1 MSVTTDELVSTL
13 GRDDGARHESHFDSQ
28 RVTVI
33 RPQRRLVS
41 FGFKDLWDYRELL
54 SILVWRDVKVRYKQ
68 SIIGFA
74 WAILQPVVTMVVFTI
89 ILGHGA
95 HLATGGVP
103 YPILTYTGLLPW
115 TFISSAFTA
124 STMSI
129 VSNQALVTKVFF
141 PRLLIPV
148 SPVISGLVDFGAGL
162 VVLVALMAW
171 YHVHVGWTVL
181 MLPVFLL
188 FGMLVAAGAGI
199 WLSALNVRYR
209 DVQYA
214 VPFLV
219 QLLFFISPIAYST
232 LVFPAWLRP
241 YIGIN
246 PIAGVVT
253 GFRWAL
259 LGNGA
264 AQVGTIIFV
273 SLGVMVVFLIA
284 GIAFFRRVERSF
296 ADVV

>member
-1 MSVTTDELVSTL
+1 MSLTTIAAEPDA
-13 GRDDGARHESHFDSQ
+13 GHESHFDSE
-28 RVTVI
+28 RVTI
-33 RPQRRLVS
+33 LRPQRRLIS
-41 FGFKDLWDYRELL
+41 FGFRDLWDYRDLL

-68 SIIGFA
+68 TVVGLL
-74 WAILQPVVTMVVFTI
+74 WTVMQPVMTAVVFTI
-89 ILGHGA
+89 ILSKGA
-95 HLATGGVP
+95 HLATGGIP

-115 TFISSAFTA
+115 TFM
-124 STMSI
+124 STGLTVSTTSI
-129 VSNQALVTKVFF
+129 VSSQALVTKVYF

-148 SPVISGLVDFGAGL
+148 GPVISSLVDFGAGFL
-162 VVLVALMAW
+162 VLVLLMIY
-171 YHVHVGWTVL
+171 YHVHATWTWLLV
-181 MLPVFLL
+181 PVFVL
-188 FGMLVAAGAGI
+188 FAMIVAATVGI

-232 LVFPAWLRP
+232 LIFPAWIRP

-259 LGNGA
+259 LGSHA
-264 AQVGTIIFV
+264 AQVGNIIFA
-273 SLGVMVVFLIA
+273 SLGMSVVLLLA

>member
-1 MSVTTDELVSTL
+1 MSLTTPEETALIAPE
-13 GRDDGARHESHFDSQ
+13 RDRKHESHFDAA

-33 RPQRRLVS
+33 RPQRRLIS
-41 FGFKDLWDYRELL
+41 FGFKDIWDYRDLL
-54 SILVWRDVKVRYKQ
+54 YLLVWRDVKVRYKQ
-68 SIIGFA
+68 TVIGFA
-74 WAILQPVVTMVVFTI
+74 WAVLQPVVSMIVFTLI
-89 ILGHGA
+89 FGRGA

-103 YPILTYTGLLPW
+103 YPILTYTALLPW
-115 TFISSAFTA
+115 QFM
-124 STMSI
+124 STGLTTSTTSI
-129 VSNQALVTKVFF
+129 VSSQALVTKVYF
-141 PRLLIPV
+141 PRLLIPIG
-148 SPVISGLVDFGAGL
+148 PVISGLVDFFAGL
-162 VVLVALMAW
+162 GVLVLLMIY

-188 FGMLVAAGAGI
+188 FAMAVAATVGI

-209 DVQYA
+209 DIQYA

-219 QLLFFISPIAYST
+219 QILFFVSPIAYST
-232 LVFPAWLRP
+232 LVFPPWIRP
-241 YIGIN
+241 YLGIN

-259 LGNGA
+259 LGNQA
-264 AQVGTIIFV
+264 AQVGSIIFV
-273 SLGVMVVFLIA
+273 SLGMMVVLLLA